1 MKPTVCVDLYVL
13 VDDLHEEADESMPLP
28 AYGAL
33 EFTHRL
39 GVNLRVIVYCSSAM
53 CMDTLHVATYAKKE
67 TIEKW
72 LKDHGLFFDELAYGP
87 VKPIASAYIDADAKA
102 KIHPEESSEEVL
114 ERAAKFAE
122 TLCGVDSDDSA
133 FAFDALKLDD
143 SRIEHLK
150 P

>member
-1 MKPTVCVDLYVL
+1 MKPTVCVDLYML
-13 VDDLHEEADESMPLP
+13 MDDLHEESEDSMPLP

-39 GVNLRVIVYCSSAM
+39 GVNLRVIIYCSSAM
-53 CMDTLHVATYAKKE
+53 CMDTLHVATYANKE

-72 LKDHGLFFDELAYGP
+72 LQAHSLHFDEVAYGP
-87 VKPIASAYIDADAKA
+87 VKPIASAYIDADAKT
-102 KIHPEESSEEVL
+102 KIHPDETSEEVL
-114 ERAAKFAE
+114 ERAAQFAE

-133 FAFDALKLDD
+133 FALDALKLDD

-150 P
+150 